1 MDTRLSNSIYFACR
15 KCRKMLFHSDALV
28 HHTQMDSYSESCKSG
43 ELFTESLDWTSAV
56 TREIE
61 GKLNCPRCNAKVGSY
76 NWCGEPCTCGRW
88 VTPAFHFSR
97 KNLDELRTPVVTG
110 AEACS
115 FSPPVSSG
123 NAAAAAAVQ
132 STDGTST
139 LAS

>member
-1 MDTRLSNSIYFACR
+1 MPGE
-15 KCRKMLFHSDALV
+15 KC
-28 HHTQMDSYSESCKSG
+28 
-43 ELFTESLDWTSAV
+43 
-56 TREIE
+56 
-61 GKLNCPRCNAKVGSY
+61 
-76 NWCGEPCTCGRW
+76 EPCTCGRW

-97 KNLDELRTPVVTG
+97 KNLDELRTPVMTG
-110 AEACS
+110 TEACS